1 MLLARLIGISLVSIL
16 ITAVFAAWYISR
28 SPIDLGFFKPRIEA
42 AITAV
47 LPDYKVDI
55 GSAVLTFDH
64 EDRSSLIVLSELAFV
79 PKDGGSEAAELPRIE
94 MKLANNA
101 LVRGLLRPKDLRVE
115 GQALELRRLAVGRY
129 SVSLFPL
136 STESRLYTE
145 FDLERE
151 TQRAIEQAPS
161 SQAQQDVILSH
172 ALSQFEAM
180 RRDTPFFQQLR
191 TIAISLKRLSMADSV
206 GNRAFAANDLQLAMD
221 VRRSRMGLAL
231 TASAFSLQVPQLPS
245 PVGGF
250 ATRLDMDLEGGS
262 GQAQMSARLALANQL
277 VDVTVKA
284 ELPDSGKP
292 ELDLSFSELRP
303 SGLTSLH
310 PLAKQLSEVNLP
322 IAGKASL
329 QLGRDLQPLTL
340 DFDLKSGRG
349 EAAMM
354 PFYRQPLLVE
364 AGSAKG
370 HLDVPLLQ
378 LTVKE
383 AKLTFPLSDG
393 SLSQASGQFYFD
405 FQAKDGSAIEQ
416 IVDVVADRSDVQTG
430 LRFWPE
436 CRRNS
441 CLRTWFAE
449 AELLGEARNIRFR
462 QHEFVPYDIALDPDT
477 RLREGSFGFVG
488 GQMRAWPHLP
498 LIEGG
503 LGSVKIGT
511 EQTSLTL
518 EPGAFAGVAKWG
530 AAAIQIEH
538 KVNQRAEIRLQGS
551 ADAHLRPLL
560 ATLAKG
566 QIGLEVL
573 NTLPLDLLSGKVTGD
588 VSLAMRLP
596 NPGQVMGPQDVAF
609 EGQGSAQDLG
619 WQDIAGAS
627 DVSGGNLRFAI
638 NPQGMQG
645 EGQAMFD
652 GAPLNLSFV
661 RSFDLKSAQRN
672 QVKVTSRLPVV
683 QVLGYLP
690 FLTSYLTD
698 GSLSVEA
705 SYEDDW
711 NGDGHVVALTDMQA
725 AGFQLPFLS
734 MRKPAG
740 QRGSVDVAARLRGGR
755 PVQIEGL
762 DLRTYR
768 AGQSEPVFAVRGQGH
783 FSEQTG
789 DWQALAFDEVRF
801 ERTILRGLRAENR
814 PDALHFS
821 LGGGQFDA
829 KAIFEAMK
837 QSGQASQGASQI
849 TSGKP
854 IVFNAPSVDH
864 VLLPSNNVISDVSFY
879 GERVGTL
886 WHRIEF
892 AGTMPF
898 SSVTQDKVPRAELA
912 FAPLGTGG
920 YELFIETVDAG
931 ALLKTLG
938 YWENMNGGFMRF
950 KGKTQGPLLSAPLIG
965 SLAVQ
970 DFYVVDAPIV
980 SSLFNL
986 VSLTGIS
993 DLLNNR
999 GLWMEGMSADLRFDR
1014 GLLDLRKVQLA
1025 GPSVGI
1031 SLEGQ
1036 IDMPAQQIS
1045 LAGTLAPFN
1054 FLGQA
1059 LEDIPLFGEL
1069 LTGTKREGFL
1079 AADFTVNGAFAGPVV
1094 SVNPLTA
1101 LAPGILREMF
1111 NEIIGNIS
1119 PHESR

>member
-1 MLLARLIGISLVSIL
+1 MISVL

-28 SPIDLGFFKPRIEA
+28 SPIDLSFFKPRIEA
-42 AITAV
+42 AITSA

-55 GSAVLTFDH
+55 GRAVLTFDH
-64 EDRSSLIVLSELAFV
+64 EDRSSLIVLSDLAFV
-79 PKDGGSEAAELPRIE
+79 PKDGGSEAAALPRIE

-101 LVRGLLRPKDLRVE
+101 LVRGLFRPKDLRIE

-136 STESRLYTE
+136 STESRLYSE
-145 FDLERE
+145 FELGTE
-151 TQRAIEQAPS
+151 TQRAIQQADS

-191 TIAISLKRLSMADSV
+191 TIAVSLKRLSMADSV

-221 VRRSRMGLAL
+221 VRRSQAGLAL
-231 TASAFSLQVPQLPS
+231 TASAFSLQVPQLPN
-245 PVGGF
+245 PIGGF
-250 ATRLDMDLEGGS
+250 ATRLDMNLEGGT
-262 GQAQMSARLALANQL
+262 GQANLSARLTLANQL
-277 VDVTVKA
+277 VDVSVSA
-284 ELPDSGKP
+284 RLPDSGMP
-292 ELDLSFSELRP
+292 EIDLKFSELRP
-303 SGLTSLH
+303 SALVGLH
-310 PLAKQLSEVNLP
+310 PLAAQINEVNLP
-322 IAGKASL
+322 ISGDATL
-329 QLGRDLQPLTL
+329 RFGRDLQLL
-340 DFDLKSGRG
+340 SVDFDLDSGRG
-349 EAAMM
+349 EAAMA
-354 PFYRQPLLVE
+354 PFYSQALLVE
-364 AGSAKG
+364 QGSARG
-370 HLDVPLLQ
+370 RLDVRLLQ
-378 LTVKE
+378 LTVDE
-383 AKLTFPLSDG
+383 AKLTFPLLDG
-393 SLSQASGQFYFD
+393 SLSKASGRFYFD

-416 IVDVVADRSDVQTG
+416 KVDVVAERSDVQTG
-430 LRFWPE
+430 LKFWPN
-436 CRRNS
+436 CRRDS

-449 AELLGEARNIRFR
+449 AELLGEARDVRFR
-462 QHEFVPYDIALDPDT
+462 QHEFVPYDLSEDPDT
-477 RLREGSFGFVG
+477 RLREGSFSFVG

-503 LGSVKIGT
+503 AGEVTIGT

-518 EPGAFAGVAKWG
+518 KPEAFAGVSKWG
-530 AAAIQIEH
+530 AAAIQIDH

-551 ADAHLRPLL
+551 AESHLRPLL
-560 ATLAKG
+560 ETLAKG
-566 QIGLEVL
+566 QIGLDIL
-573 NTLPLDLLSGKVTGD
+573 TTLPLDRLTGQVAGD
-588 VSLAMRLP
+588 VSLALRLP
-596 NPGQVMGPQDVAF
+596 NPGEIMSPQDVAF
-609 EGQGSAQDLG
+609 EGQGNAQGLG
-619 WQDIAGAS
+619 WQGIVGS
-627 DVSGGNLRFAI
+627 SNVSGGNLRFAI
-638 NPQGMQG
+638 NPQGMKG
-645 EGQAMFD
+645 DGQALFD
-652 GAPLNLSFV
+652 GAPLDLSFV
-661 RSFDLKSAQRN
+661 RSFDPKSAQRN
-672 QVKVTSRLPVV
+672 QVKVMSRLPVS
-683 QVLGYLP
+683 QALTYLP

-698 GSLSVEA
+698 GSLSFEA

-711 NGDGHVVALTDMQA
+711 AGDGHVVALTDLQN

-740 QRGSVDVAARLRGGR
+740 HRGSVDLAARLRGGR

-762 DLRTYR
+762 DLQTYR
-768 AGQSEPVFAVRGQGH
+768 PGQNEPVFAVRGQGH

-789 DWQALAFDEVRF
+789 AWQALAFDEVRF
-801 ERTILRGLRAENR
+801 ERTVLRGLRAENR

-837 QSGQASQGASQI
+837 QSGPSQPGGGAISV
-849 TSGKP
+849 GKP
-854 IVFNAPSVDH
+854 IVFNAPRVDH

-898 SSVTQDKVPRAELA
+898 SSVTQDKVPRAQLS
-912 FAPLGTGG
+912 FAPLNSGGG

-950 KGKTQGPLLSAPLIG
+950 KGQTQGPLLSAPLIG
-965 SLAVQ
+965 SLAVE
-970 DFYVVDAPIV
+970 DFYIVDAPIV

-999 GLWMEGMSADLRFDR
+999 GLWMEGMLADIRFDR
-1014 GLLDLRKVQLA
+1014 GLLDLRGVQLG

-1036 IDMPAQQIS
+1036 IDLPAQQIS
-1045 LAGTLAPFN
+1045 IAGTLAPFN
-1054 FLGQA
+1054 FVGQA
-1059 LEDIPLFGEL
+1059 VEKIPLFGEL
-1069 LTGTKREGFL
+1069 LTGTKGEGFL
-1079 AADFTVNGAFAGPVV
+1079 AADFTVNGGFAGPVV

-1119 PHESR
+1119 PHETR